1 MSPARDPAR
10 SNPQNQFLMALGLT
24 ALLLFMGVPLML
36 IGVGVLRTDDV
47 PGVAG
52 RIAMV
57 VFGTAI
63 SMTGVVQAYRIM
75 LAFSRVPDAGALIVV
90 SAALVRLVQRVTW
103 TSAGAALLLVPLAW
117 AYQHPDAPS
126 SWWRPSADMLMAM
139 VLIEF
144 LLIHGFPFLVFAAS
158 LVRVADGRKRVA
170 FGVALGALI
179 LLYGAFAWSAGGG
192 WQGVVGLAWL
202 AAPNVLAFLH
212 RGEAGTMRVAAIGR
226 WAIRFIAFFG
236 IAMFMEDRSLTGTGT
251 LPLGARY
258 FAVLVA
264 CELFRVFELPLD
276 LSAAW
281 VALPADRR
289 CNVVL
294 TS

>member
-1 MSPARDPAR
+1 MSTVGDPIR
-10 SNPQNQFLMALGLT
+10 SNPQNPFLMALGLT
-24 ALLLFMGVPLML
+24 ALLLFMGVPLVL
-36 IGVGVLRTDDV
+36 VGTGVVRTDDA

-52 RIAMV
+52 RIALV
-57 VFGTAI
+57 VFGTVI
-63 SMTGVVQAYRIM
+63 SMAGVVQAYRIM
-75 LAFSRVPDAGALIVV
+75 RAFSPVPDAGAIIVV
-90 SAALVRLVQRVTW
+90 VAALVRLVQRITW
-103 TSAGAALLLVPLAW
+103 TSMGAALLVVPLAW
-117 AYQHPDAPS
+117 SYQHPEGPAV
-126 SWWRPSADMLMAM
+126 WWRPSADMLMSM

-158 LVRVADGRKRVA
+158 LVRVADGRKRIA
-170 FGVALGALI
+170 FGAALAGLI

-192 WQGVVGLAWL
+192 WQGVAGLAWV

-212 RGEAGTMRVAAIGR
+212 SRDAWAQRMAAISR

-236 IAMFMEDRSLTGTGT
+236 IAMLMEDRTLTGAGT

-258 FAVLVA
+258 FAVMVG
-264 CELFRVFELPLD
+264 CELFRVFELPVD

-281 VALPADRR
+281 VTLPAHRR
-289 CNVVL
+289 RNVML

>member
-10 SNPQNQFLMALGLT
+10 SSSQNQFLMGLGLT
-24 ALLLFMGVPLML
+24 ALLLFMGVPLVL

-117 AYQHPDAPS
+117 AYQRPDAPS
-126 SWWRPSADMLMAM
+126 AWWRPSADMLMVM

-192 WQGVVGLAWL
+192 WRGVLGLAWL

-251 LPLGARY
+251 LVLGARY
-258 FAVLVA
+258 FAVMVA
-264 CELFRVFELPLD
+264 CELFRAFELPLD

-289 CNVVL
+289 RNVVL

>member
-1 MSPARDPAR
+1 MSTVRDPAR
-10 SNPQNQFLMALGLT
+10 SNPQTQFLVALGLT
-24 ALLLFMGVPLML
+24 ALLLFMGLPLVL

-63 SMTGVVQAYRIM
+63 SMAGVVQAYRM
-75 LAFSRVPDAGALIVV
+75 VRVFSRVPDAGAPMVIA
-90 SAALVRLVQRVTW
+90 AALVRLVQRVTPA
-103 TSAGAALLLVPLAW
+103 SAGAALVLLPLAW
-117 AYQHPDAPS
+117 AYQHPDGPAA
-126 SWWRPSADMLMAM
+126 WWLPSADMLMSM

-192 WQGVVGLAWL
+192 WPGVVGLAWL

-212 RGEAGTMRVAAIGR
+212 RGDAWTMRVAAIGR

-236 IAMFMEDRSLTGTGT
+236 IAMFMDDRSLTGAGT

-258 FAVLVA
+258 FAVMVA

-289 CNVVL
+289 RNVVL